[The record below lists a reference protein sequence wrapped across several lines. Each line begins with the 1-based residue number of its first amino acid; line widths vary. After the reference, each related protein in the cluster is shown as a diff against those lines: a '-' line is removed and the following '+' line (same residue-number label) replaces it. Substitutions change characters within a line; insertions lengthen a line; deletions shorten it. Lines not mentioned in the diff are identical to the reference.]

1 MGILM
6 LKLRKIRS
14 VGIANGI
21 GIVSMLCIS
30 AQCMATSILPSLSN
44 QEEPTVVK
52 FENTLSTEEI
62 TQIENIRNDFKQQLK
77 VSKEHLARVQE
88 TFNRNLKLDTDETA
102 IRQTFPPVAKAME
115 DIVVQ
120 QIMMMQKV
128 NKVLSDHMVAT
139 SAAPQALTQV
149 ASENAHRISENAHGI
164 SVNKQQ

>member
-1 MGILM
+1 MNGIIM
-6 LKLRKIRS
+6 LKLKKIRS
-14 VGIANGI
+14 VGIVNGI
-21 GIVSMLCIS
+21 GIVCMLCIS
-30 AQCMATSILPSLSN
+30 AQCMATSILPSLST
-44 QEEPTVVK
+44 QDEPAATR
-52 FENTLSTEEI
+52 FENTLSAEEI

-88 TFNRNLKLDTDETA
+88 AFNRNLKFDTDETV

-128 NKVLSDHMVAT
+128 NKIISEHLLAT
-139 SAAPQALTQV
+139 SSASQALTQV
-149 ASENAHRISENAHGI
+149 ASEDAHGL